1 MRHRL
6 TRITTRGGDKGQSGL
21 ADGSRHSKT
30 APHFQALG
38 DVDELNC
45 ALGIVVAG
53 LTHDHPL
60 RPVLLEIQSRLFDLG
75 GGIALPRN
83 ELSLV
88 SEVAALERLIDQHN
102 ARLGPLANFILPGG
116 TIVGAQMHLAR
127 AICRR
132 AERSLWTL
140 DAACPNDYDE
150 SLGVFLNRLSDA
162 LFVFARVLN
171 EHSPELLWQQKG
183 RQQD

>member
-6 TRITTRGGDKGQSGL
+6 TRITTRGGDKGETGL

-30 APHFQALG
+30 AAHFQALG

-53 LTHDHPL
+53 LASDHPL
-60 RPVLLEIQSRLFDLG
+60 RPALTEIQSRLFDLG
-75 GGIALPRN
+75 GAIALPRN
-83 ELSLV
+83 GVSLAD
-88 SEVAALERLIDQHN
+88 EVTALDRLVDVNN

-116 TIVGAQMHLAR
+116 TPVGAQMHLAR

-132 AERSLWTL
+132 AERSLWEL
-140 DAACPNDYDE
+140 NAACPDDYDE

-162 LFVFARVLN
+162 LFVLARVLN
-171 EHSPELLWQQKG
+171 EHAPEMQWQQKG
-183 RQQD
+183 REVD